1 MSNTESAPS
10 AVGRDR
16 SKARHALAIGGV
28 AGVLASYNEA
38 ESIYKS
44 VKERWQVARSKKSW
58 TVEISERDVLFNDV
72 VLWVETLIRPGNR
85 RALQVRSSNE
95 YSSSHDSYPGESV
108 MDSDDDS
115 APKRKLVVGTPTS
128 ANIEITVDGHEATAA
143 IAGSGGRKQDDGITT
158 VYEPPKLII
167 TCWSQEAQQTV
178 IRHVEELLRKRE
190 TQEHKPVIRILDS
203 RWNGWNRRGDLP
215 PRPLESVVLREGQLE
230 RLVTDLGHFLSRE
243 QEYNQKAIPWHRG
256 YMLEGPPGTGKTSV
270 VKALASHFG
279 MDLWY
284 APLGDIKDDSS
295 LLSILGQVHA
305 RSMVLLEDVDVFSAT
320 RERESEKA
328 GSEKVTLSGLLNALD
343 GVATPHGLVT
353 FLTTNQPVGLD
364 GALLRAGRC
373 DVVETLDLPDVE
385 QATRLFHWFYGSQST
400 VIGSKKIDPC
410 GRSTADLM
418 ETFKQNM
425 DSARDAF
432 AACDSF
438 VKVS

>member
-1 MSNTESAPS
+1 MADKTEPASVRQSRA
-10 AVGRDR
+10 G
-16 SKARHALAIGGV
+16 ARHALALGGV

-38 ESIYKS
+38 ESVYKS
-44 VKERWQVARSKKSW
+44 VKERWTVARAKKTWS
-58 TVEISERDVLFNDV
+58 VEISERDVLFNDV
-72 VLWVETLIRPGNR
+72 VAWVETRVKPGDR

-95 YSSSHDSYPGESV
+95 YSSGSYTEEYDSPASI
-108 MDSDDDS
+108 DDD
-115 APKRKLVVGTPTS
+115 APAKRRLVVGTPQS
-128 ANIEITVDGHEATAA
+128 TVVELDLNGENATAA
-143 IAGSGGRKQDDGITT
+143 IATSADSGKDAHDASRT
-158 VYEPPKLII
+158 YEPPRLII
-167 TCWSQEAQQTV
+167 TCWSEQAQKFVVESIEA
-178 IRHVEELLRKRE
+178 LLQRRE
-190 TQEHKPVIRILDS
+190 TQEHRPVIRILDS

-230 RLVTDLGHFLSRE
+230 RLVEDLERFLSRE
-243 QEYNQKAIPWHRG
+243 QDYNRRAIPWHRG

-295 LLSILGQVHA
+295 LLSVLANVHA

-353 FLTTNQPVGLD
+353 FLTTNQPQGLD
-364 GALLRAGRC
+364 QALLRAGRC
-373 DVVETLDLPDVE
+373 DVVETLDMPDAD
-385 QATRLFHWFYGSQST
+385 QATRLFRWFYGASSLALGSQ
-400 VIGSKKIDPC
+400 KLEPC

-418 ETFKQNM
+418 EVFKQNM

-432 AACDSF
+432 EA
-438 VKVS
+438 VS